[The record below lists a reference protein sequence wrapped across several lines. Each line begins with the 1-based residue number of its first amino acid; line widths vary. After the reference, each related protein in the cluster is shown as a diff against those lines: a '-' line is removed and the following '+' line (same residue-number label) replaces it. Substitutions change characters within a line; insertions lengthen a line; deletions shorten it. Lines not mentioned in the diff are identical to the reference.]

1 MIATPSPLWVL
12 ELNAPQMAKPL
23 KLRLEDRLVL
33 GRNVAGES
41 KQPDVDLSPYG
52 AEAHGVSRQHLTIL
66 HENDRLVVADMNSGN
81 GTFINGHRLKPGESH
96 SLSHGD
102 QLQLG
107 RLRLDVQIIISPTYG
122 SSIRKQAS
130 LQLHDQVTP
139 GSGQL
144 VMIVEDDLELA
155 RALAT
160 VVEQA
165 GYTTKLCHEVVGA
178 IRAYNQKTPAAII
191 IEQLLPDINGLEF
204 CRYVRRDLHGNTL
217 PIVVISALRPVST
230 VSEVMQAG
238 ADIFLDRPVSAK
250 ELRHVLSSLISQ
262 HKPGSS
268 PIYTKHLVGTAPL
281 SAMPPETRQDAAVL
295 FIAGHSDA
303 PITLTVKQPV
313 SFGRAA
319 SSGSAKMHIDLSR
332 YDAIN
337 FGVSRLHMF
346 LHNQG
351 GKFYIED
358 ADSVNGTFLNGESV
372 KPRVRVQVKNAD
384 EIRLGQLRMYIY
396 FLEDPEITQPA
407 Q

>member
-1 MIATPSPLWVL
+1 MPNTSSTLWVL

-23 KLRLEDRLVL
+23 KLRLEDRLIL
-33 GRNVAGES
+33 GRNVAGET

-52 AEAHGVSRQHLTIL
+52 AEAHGVSRQHLVIA
-66 HENDRLVVADMNSGN
+66 HENDRLMVTDLNSGN
-81 GTFINGHRLKPGESH
+81 GTFINGHRLKPGEVH
-96 SLSHGD
+96 SLEHGG

-130 LQLHDQVTP
+130 LQLHDQTQP

-144 VMIVEDDLELA
+144 VMIVEDDLEIA
-155 RALAT
+155 RALAA

-178 IRAYNQKTPAAII
+178 IRAYNQKTPSAII

-204 CRYVRRDLHGNTL
+204 CRYVRRDVHGNAL
-217 PIVVISALRPVST
+217 PIVVISASRPVST

-250 ELRHVLSSLISQ
+250 ELRHVISSMISQ
-262 HKPGSS
+262 HKPGGA

-281 SAMPPETRQDAAVL
+281 SAVPPESRRDAAVL
-295 FIAGHSDA
+295 FIAGHSEA
-303 PITLTVKQPV
+303 PITLNVKQPV
-313 SFGRAA
+313 SFGRAP
-319 SSGSAKMHIDLSR
+319 SSGSAKTHIDLSR
-332 YDAIN
+332 YDAVN
-337 FGVSRLHMF
+337 FGVSRLHMA
-346 LHNQG
+346 LHNQD
-351 GKFYIED
+351 GKFYVED
-358 ADSVNGTFLNGESV
+358 LDSVNGTFINGDPI
-372 KPRVRVQVKNAD
+372 KPNERVPVKNAD

-396 FLEDPEITQPA
+396 FLEDPDVTA
-407 Q
+407 SDK